1 MDWSDIN
8 IFYDEQAD
16 AWDLQVFD
24 ASGGWK
30 HVDYFCTQQAAT
42 YYADENFI
50 AQDMRIKGE

>member
-8 IFYDEQAD
+8 IFYDEQAGL
-16 AWDLQVFD
+16 WDLHVFD
-24 ASGGWK
+24 QGGWK

-50 AQDMRIKGE
+50 AQNMRIKGE